1 MRKGVAGYAHGAT
14 AMANIVSMDTATTD
28 NMDGD
33 PADVIAPPMNK
44 EDVAITGFVGVA
56 IVPFV
61 FCIVTLVAVP
71 TPVPVA
77 ETMKLYDQ
85 TPKPLLVTDRPAR
98 VILPVVPA
106 GTLYQSWVYV
116 PFLAT
121 LIV

>member
-1 MRKGVAGYAHGAT
+1 MRKGVAAYAYGAT
-14 AMANIVSMDTATTD
+14 AMVNIVSMDPATTD

-33 PADVIAPPMNK
+33 PADATAPPMNK
-44 EDVAITGFVGVA
+44 EDVAIAGFVGAAVVA
-56 IVPFV
+56 FV
-61 FCIVTLVAVP
+61 FCIVTFVAVP

-106 GTLYQSWVYV
+106 GTLYQS
-116 PFLAT
+116 
-121 LIV
+121 